1 VLIPARRSRRLLPLL
16 LLAAT
21 ALWCAALPSL
31 AAAVCRDDRA
41 ATLRSLNAARAR
53 HGVGALRLDALLNR
67 AARRHSRDMVERGYF
82 AHESR
87 SGARFSSRIAATGWM
102 RRRRRWA
109 VGETLAWGWGASAAP
124 PEIVAAW
131 LRSPSHRRV
140 ALSPRYLRVG
150 IGIVCGTPVAGA
162 PAGLTYTADFGS

>member
-1 VLIPARRSRRLLPLL
+1 MPAPARRSLRLLLP

-21 ALWCAALPSL
+21 ALGCATLPAL
-31 AAAVCRDDRA
+31 AAASCPSDRA

-53 HGVGALRLDALLNR
+53 HGVGRLRLDALLDR
-67 AARRHSRDMVERGYF
+67 AARRHSREMVLRRYF

-109 VGETLAWGWGASAAP
+109 VGETLAWGWGSGATPSA
-124 PEIVAAW
+124 VMAAW
-131 LRSPSHRRV
+131 LRSPTHRRI
-140 ALSPRYLRVG
+140 ALSPRYRRVG